1 MRKCL
6 LLLLCLAILT
16 TLLIQP
22 APSLAQSQLPV
33 KYCNENPKP
42 AWCSAVRGD
51 RPSGWLPQGRS
62 EVMARNGIVATS
74 QPLAAQAGLR
84 ILMAGGN
91 AIDAAVATAAVL
103 NLVEPMNVGIGG
115 DLFAIIYSAKDK
127 KVYQLNAGGMAPTG
141 ATVAYYN
148 SLGWFWD
155 PKNWG
160 FGSGMSSNGILAAP
174 VPSAA
179 WGWDDAVRKFGKL
192 SLKEIM
198 QPAIEYA
205 EKGFP
210 VSEVI
215 GNGASGWSLPKAV
228 NSSGMTPCGKTGAPC
243 DIPDPDAV
251 AAWYV
256 DDGNGGKRGPK
267 AGEIFK
273 NQDLAKTFRLFAEHG
288 RDVFYKGEIAHA
300 IVKKSKELG
309 GTMTLDDLR
318 HYYGEWVEAPHTNY
332 HGYDVY
338 EAMAPSQAWNTL
350 EILNILEV
358 CVPQWIPGK
367 TLADLGPANP
377 QYWHLMVEA
386 KKLAYIDLYGYNS
399 DPRFWTASQ
408 KQLFRKI
415 LSKEYA
421 ATLCGKVNPNGPA
434 FTPGPAPYPAEASAD
449 TIYLTTADRWGNMVS
464 WVNSNYTGF
473 GTGVGIPG
481 YGFVLNSRLA
491 QFTLDPN
498 HPNKIEPHKRPY
510 DTISCGFLAAPDGKL
525 MTLGLMGGDM
535 QAQGHAQV
543 LVNMIDL
550 GANLQAATD
559 MARFRHNEVPN
570 ELSLESE
577 LFKLVGTQL
586 KAMGH
591 TVGSVNGS
599 AVGGYQTIM
608 FVPDSEEAAPTRY
621 GHDRWFWPVWG
632 HEHEGIPGAD
642 VKPID
647 GFYRAGSDHR
657 KDGGAVGW

>member
-1 MRKCL
+1 MKKCL
-6 LLLLCLAILT
+6 LLLGCLAFVGTVLVS
-16 TLLIQP
+16 P

-33 KYCNENPKP
+33 KYCNETPKP

-103 NLVEPMNVGIGG
+103 NLVEPMNVGIAG

-127 KVYQLNAGGMAPTG
+127 KVYQLNAGGTAPTG

-155 PKNWG
+155 PNNWG
-160 FGSGMSSNGILAAP
+160 FGSGFSSNGILAAP

-179 WGWDDAVRKFGKL
+179 WGWDEAVRRFGKL

-210 VSEVI
+210 ISEVI
-215 GNGASGWSLPKAV
+215 GNGASGWSLPNAV
-228 NSSGMTPCGKTGAPC
+228 NSSGLTPCGRKLPVAAPC
-243 DIPDPDAV
+243 DARDPDAV
-251 AAWYV
+251 AAWYI
-256 DDGNGGKRGPK
+256 NGQRPK
-267 AGEIFK
+267 AGQIFK
-273 NQDLAKTFRLFAEHG
+273 NPDLAKTFRLFAEQG
-288 RDVFYKGEIAHA
+288 RDVFYKGEIAQA
-300 IVKKSKELG
+300 IVAKSKQLG
-309 GTMTLDDLR
+309 GTMTLQDLAN
-318 HYYGEWVEAPHTNY
+318 YYGEWVEAPHVNY
-332 HGYDVY
+332 KGYEIY

-358 CVPQWIPGK
+358 CVPEWIPGK

-399 DPRFWTASQ
+399 DPRTWNAKQ
-408 KQLFRKI
+408 KQIFHKI

-421 ATLCGKVNPNGPA
+421 ATLCKKVNPNGPA
-434 FTPGPAPYPAEASAD
+434 FTPGPAPYPADASAD

-498 HPNKIEPHKRPY
+498 HPNKIEPQKRPY
-510 DTISCGFLAAPDGKL
+510 DTISCGFMAAPDGKL

-577 LFKLVGTQL
+577 LEKLVGNQL
-586 KAMGH
+586 RSMGH
-591 TVGSVNGS
+591 TVFSVNGS
-599 AVGGYQTIM
+599 VVGGYQTIM
-608 FVPDSEEAAPTRY
+608 FVPDPTEPQPEMDH
-621 GHDRWFWPVWG
+621 GHGFAWG
-632 HEHEGIPGAD
+632 NVGKALLTGGEPSINGY
-642 VKPID
+642 
-647 GFYRAGSDHR
+647 YRAGSDHR